1 MIGGSKGLSRLQLD
15 ALREVASIG
24 AGHAAT
30 ALSSLTGRRINVE
43 VPRLQVI
50 ELEEVPH
57 LLGAARELV
66 TTVVIEMR
74 GDLMGRTIQVFPE
87 ETSKR
92 LTSILFSRRAPEFPD
107 GFGEME
113 RSALREV
120 SNILA
125 SAYCTALAEFLGLR
139 ILTSVPALA
148 IEEAAVTL
156 TSGMIE
162 LINDIDP
169 VLCLDTAFE
178 INESEAPVG
187 SHFLLIPTPSS
198 LSRILEAIRLA

>member
-1 MIGGSKGLSRLQLD
+1 MRGTPMIGGPKGLSRLQLD

-74 GDLMGRTIQVFPE
+74 GDLMGRTLQVFHVGN
-87 ETSKR
+87 TKR
-92 LTSILFSRRAPEFPD
+92 LSRSD
-107 GFGEME
+107 E
-113 RSALREV
+113 RRV
-120 SNILA
+120 
-125 SAYCTALAEFLGLR
+125 
-139 ILTSVPALA
+139 
-148 IEEAAVTL
+148 
-156 TSGMIE
+156 
-162 LINDIDP
+162 
-169 VLCLDTAFE
+169 
-178 INESEAPVG
+178 
-187 SHFLLIPTPSS
+187 
-198 LSRILEAIRLA
+198 